1 MQDPIH
7 LMSKLSSMIRS
18 AIPAR
23 FRPIG
28 FLTQLLEQRTGRRV
42 HAGPFVGMNYVNRS
56 CGSAYLPKLPGTYE
70 RELIGCVEQACA
82 LQFALIVDIGAAEL
96 QFTG

>member
-1 MQDPIH
+1 
-7 LMSKLSSMIRS
+7 
-18 AIPAR
+18 
-23 FRPIG
+23 
-28 FLTQLLEQRTGRRV
+28 
-42 HAGPFVGMNYVNRS
+42 MNYVNRS